1 MLKPGKVRDR
11 PGGDTPP
18 SKKTKDKSD
27 TLSQECT
34 LCSEQDT
41 KDALEC
47 GWCECLQHS
56 ARLGMSVDQCS
67 VLDSMS
73 SNVIF
78 FLFYMFNALTCCHAK
93 L

>member
-1 MLKPGKVRDR
+1 MHYLVVDPELCSSLVRYVIE
-11 PGGDTPP
+11 DTPP
-18 SKKTKDKSD
+18 SKKTKNKSD

-34 LCSEQDT
+34 LCSKQVT

-56 ARLGMSVDQCS
+56 ACLEMSADQCG

-73 SNVIF
+73 GNVIF
-78 FLFYMFNALTCCHAK
+78 FVLHV
-93 L
+93 